1 MKPLSPARLASLAV
15 VILLLARTPGH
26 AQTVTGSSNNLD
38 GTAIAGVDV
47 KLFDENGNE
56 VGTRNVQ
63 SQGANGAFT
72 ISVIGNISAQRPIVF
87 LQVGGNVA
95 GGQFRPARI
104 YGP

>member
-1 MKPLSPARLASLAV
+1 MKPLSPSHLARLAV
-15 VILLLARTPGH
+15 VILLLARTQGH
-26 AQTVTGSSNNLD
+26 AQTFTGSMNSLD
-38 GTAIAGVDV
+38 GTALAGVDV

-63 SQGANGAFT
+63 SAANGTFT
-72 ISVIGNISAQRPIVF
+72 ISVIGNIPPDRPIVN

-95 GGQFRPARI
+95 GGQFRPART